1 MKIHRSS
8 VARLSSLILIGM
20 ATTGLL
26 VANPT
31 ISPAED
37 KPQKPQE
44 KDALS
49 PGVDQGIQAF
59 LKRSGQDALLSR
71 TTSTEAKAPTTSEL
85 ETNQNTSET
94 GAVSTNKSGEKPAKT
109 IRINFD
115 GGMFFDNEAGTL
127 VYLKNIRLDETSS
140 DFKLR
145 CSEELKLLFD
155 KQPDKNKETEPGD
168 DKQAD
173 PTKKKKDKSFA
184 ELGDLREIIAT
195 GNVRIAGKNT
205 SGKPF
210 LASGEV
216 ASYHAENGEMILKGG
231 RPTLQQT
238 ANQYLQAQEDGQW
251 IKIQMKD
258 KDIVSISTSEGKW
271 ETQAVI
277 EQNPL
282 SQ

>member
-31 ISPAED
+31 VSPAED

-44 KDALS
+44 TDAHS

-59 LKRSGQDALLSR
+59 LKRSGQDALLSQ

-85 ETNQNTSET
+85 ET

-168 DKQAD
+168 DKQDA
-173 PTKKKKDKSFA
+173 PAKKKKDKSFA

-205 SGKPF
+205 SGQPF

-271 ETQAVI
+271 ETQAI
-277 EQNPL
+277 IKQNPL